1 MRISSRMTLHTLAA
15 VIFTVALLSAYFAQ
29 EMKQALVDGE
39 VRNQQA
45 QLDLR
50 VQHFNSGI
58 EQLRSDALLIS
69 ESPFIVEWFKQ
80 SINVIDD
87 ANDQISTNT
96 SLPSN
101 AYSSLIEQS
110 FNNLLTRQ
118 PDYFQ
123 ARILSIS
130 GDELIRVE
138 RQNGVVKVVAA
149 KQLQDKSDTEYFEA
163 AKTLSAGEVYLSDI
177 NLNEEYGAIAQPEVT
192 TLRAAAP
199 IFGDNGKLLGVF
211 VINKNVGSFVRATVT
226 NSSVGDV
233 FVLNAR
239 GHFIYHPQNE
249 YTFSEQRGTDY
260 TFAKQ
265 WPEIAKS
272 LLVAFEK
279 DAFNLATSSLN
290 LDNYVVNARK
300 VSYHKGTT
308 PKYISIIQMAP
319 SSHFSEQTIQA
330 LQRQIFAVALLLAV
344 CIALAWFFNRIMV
357 KRIYILGELSN
368 YVAAGGRDLKLPEE
382 RGDEVDHVVKAFQS
396 MVDQID
402 GREKLLHLEKVKIQ
416 AIFDAVNSG
425 LITTNEEGYI
435 EEVNQF
441 GAHLLTS
448 EPKTME
454 GKFIGDYLKS
464 ESSINPNVFQAYFA
478 LQQEV
483 TQPFHFEVIGLRHTG
498 PFPVQLSVARFT
510 LDRKTF
516 YVGAI
521 EDISERKSIQLS
533 LDKYAKKL
541 EASNNELQSFAY
553 VASHDLQEPVRKI
566 QSFGELLEREE
577 KANLSEN
584 GQLYLS
590 RMVAAAERMRS
601 LISSLLELSRVGK
614 DQNQCEWVDVEL
626 QCREI
631 IDDLE
636 KLITEKKA
644 EVSIGPLPHV
654 WGEPVQ
660 MRRLM
665 QNLIGNAL
673 KYVKVNVH
681 PVVEVGVYCPM
692 DVGNELAL
700 ELEQYPVAFF
710 VQDNGIGIA
719 PEFREKIF
727 VAFERLHGRSQYQG
741 NGIGLAICKKI
752 VEGMGGIIFV
762 DDNPAG
768 GSRFVVALPKAGPE
782 S

>member
-1 MRISSRMTLHTLAA
+1 MRISSRMTLHTLTA
-15 VIFTVALLSAYFAQ
+15 VIFTVALLSAYFAR
-29 EMKQALVDGE
+29 EMKQALVEGE

-58 EQLRSDALLIS
+58 EQLRSDALRIS

-96 SLPSN
+96 SVPSN
-101 AYSSLIEQS
+101 AYSLLIEQS

-138 RQNGVVKVVAA
+138 RQNGAVKVVAA
-149 KQLQDKSDTEYFEA
+149 KQLQDKSETEYFEA
-163 AKTLSAGEVYLSDI
+163 AKTLRAGEVYLSDI

-199 IFGDNGKLLGVF
+199 IFDGNGKLLGVF

-226 NSSVGDV
+226 NSSVSDV

-239 GHFIYHPQNE
+239 GYFIYHPQNE

-319 SSHFSEQTIQA
+319 SNHFYVQIIQA

-368 YVAAGGRDLKLPEE
+368 YVAAGGE
-382 RGDEVDHVVKAFQS
+382 
-396 MVDQID
+396 
-402 GREKLLHLEKVKIQ
+402 
-416 AIFDAVNSG
+416 
-425 LITTNEEGYI
+425 T
-435 EEVNQF
+435 
-441 GAHLLTS
+441 
-448 EPKTME
+448 
-454 GKFIGDYLKS
+454 
-464 ESSINPNVFQAYFA
+464 
-478 LQQEV
+478 
-483 TQPFHFEVIGLRHTG
+483 
-498 PFPVQLSVARFT
+498 
-510 LDRKTF
+510 
-516 YVGAI
+516 
-521 EDISERKSIQLS
+521 
-533 LDKYAKKL
+533 
-541 EASNNELQSFAY
+541 
-553 VASHDLQEPVRKI
+553 
-566 QSFGELLEREE
+566 
-577 KANLSEN
+577 
-584 GQLYLS
+584 
-590 RMVAAAERMRS
+590 
-601 LISSLLELSRVGK
+601 
-614 DQNQCEWVDVEL
+614 
-626 QCREI
+626 
-631 IDDLE
+631 
-636 KLITEKKA
+636 
-644 EVSIGPLPHV
+644 
-654 WGEPVQ
+654 
-660 MRRLM
+660 
-665 QNLIGNAL
+665 
-673 KYVKVNVH
+673 
-681 PVVEVGVYCPM
+681 
-692 DVGNELAL
+692 
-700 ELEQYPVAFF
+700 
-710 VQDNGIGIA
+710 
-719 PEFREKIF
+719 
-727 VAFERLHGRSQYQG
+727 
-741 NGIGLAICKKI
+741 
-752 VEGMGGIIFV
+752 
-762 DDNPAG
+762 
-768 GSRFVVALPKAGPE
+768 
-782 S
+782 